1 MNEHEHDNTNPL
13 HINTD
18 PELGRIESMLDTL
31 GQQDREAM
39 DEQAHARV
47 LGAVSGVFAPTPI
60 SIERAKR
67 QTPTPGRAPM
77 VAPAKYRAAAAALL
91 ATAATLGIV
100 ALQPWSNPAPVPQP
114 VPTANAAPNAG
125 PNVANTW
132 SLASFEQDLDA
143 YLALEDVGNDQLD
156 EAVADW
162 ELWAQTIDTEV
173 DAMFLD
179 PDLLG
184 ELNDGAI

>member
-1 MNEHEHDNTNPL
+1 MNEHEQNNTPPL
-13 HINTD
+13 HLNTD
-18 PELGRIESMLDTL
+18 PELGRIESMLDAM

-39 DEQAHARV
+39 DEEAHARV
-47 LGAVSGVFAPTPI
+47 LGAVSDVFAPTPI
-60 SIERAKR
+60 SIGQAQE
-67 QTPTPGRAPM
+67 QTPQPGRSLSFT
-77 VAPAKYRAAAAALL
+77 PARYRAAAAALL

-100 ALQPWSNPAPVPQP
+100 ALQPWSNPATPPQP
-114 VPTANAAPNAG
+114 SPTANA
-125 PNVANTW
+125 VANTANAW

-143 YLALEDVGNDQLD
+143 YLALDDVGNDQLD

-173 DAMFLD
+173 EAMFLD
-179 PDLLG
+179 PELLS